1 MKTEMVAL
9 TADSC
14 RRAAAL
20 IRAGETVAFPTETV
34 YGLGADALNEAAVQ
48 KIYAAK
54 GRPSDN
60 PLIVHVAKKEQI
72 SLLAADVPA
81 PARKLIDTFMP
92 GPITVVLKKRACIPA
107 CVTAGG
113 DTVGI
118 RIPQHEG
125 ARAFLEACGC
135 PVAAPSANSSGK
147 PSPTRA
153 AHVLEDLAGRIP
165 MILDGGPCSGGVES
179 TVISVCGDKP
189 LLLRPGLVSYEQL
202 CCVLGE
208 VSIHPSVLKAGVV
221 DQAASPGMK
230 YKHYSPKARVVI
242 VQASPVCACALYDA
256 AAALGKKPVLLWEKE
271 AAAVFKE
278 RSAFALFEKRD
289 SALAAQNLFAF
300 LRDMD
305 EKGYNIIFVQA
316 VDTHGAGLSV
326 MNRLLRASGF
336 TVLTEKEILSDTV
349 GAVKKCFS

>member
-1 MKTEMVAL
+1 MNTEIVAL

-20 IRAGETVAFPTETV
+20 ICAGEVVAFPTETV

-60 PLIVHVAKKEQI
+60 PLIVHVAKKQQI
-72 SLLAADVPA
+72 ACLAAEVPVQA
-81 PARKLIDTFMP
+81 QKLIDAFMP
-92 GPITVVLKKRACIPA
+92 GPITIVMKKKEHIPA

-118 RIPQHEG
+118 RIPQHKG

-153 AHVLEDLAGRIP
+153 AHVLEDLSGKIP

-202 CCVLGE
+202 CAVLGE
-208 VSIHPSVLKAGVV
+208 VEIHPSVLKADAV
-221 DQAASPGMK
+221 DRAASPGMK

-242 VQASPVCACALYDA
+242 VEASCRCACALYDA
-256 AAALGKKPVLLWEKE
+256 AADLGKKPVLLWEKE
-271 AAAVFKE
+271 KLAAFKE
-278 RSAFALFEKRD
+278 RCAFALFEKQD
-289 SALAAQNLFAF
+289 STLAAKNLFAF
-300 LRDMD
+300 LRGMD
-305 EKGYNIIFVQA
+305 ERGYNVIFVQA
-316 VDTHGAGLSV
+316 VDPHGAGLSV
-326 MNRLLRASGF
+326 MNRLLRASAF
-336 TVLTEKEILSDTV
+336 TVLTEEEILSDAV